1 MPPKE
6 VLKKRRR
13 KWHMIVASP
22 EFRNKEIGETTTT
35 ESENLVG
42 RTLTLNLMN
51 ITNDP
56 KTQNSKVTFKI
67 IKVDKDRAITEF
79 KSYNLLQTAVRR
91 LAQKDKEKVSDSFS
105 VKTKDGI
112 SVRLKPMFVTKSTTK
127 QSVLSAL
134 RKECKKFLESYA
146 SKNTYSNMVMDVVG
160 FRIQIG
166 LKNQL
171 KKIYPITVCQIRTF
185 SKE

>member
-6 VLKKRRR
+6 ILKKKRR
-13 KWHMIVASP
+13 KWYVVVASP
-22 EFRNKEIGETTTT
+22 EFKNREIGETIST
-35 ESENLVG
+35 EPENLIG

-67 IKVDKDRAITEF
+67 IKVEKDRAITEF
-79 KSYNLLQTAVRR
+79 KSYNLLQTAVKR
-91 LAQKDKEKVSDSFS
+91 LAQKDKEKVSDSFTI
-105 VKTKDGI
+105 KTKDNI
-112 SVRLKPMFVTKSTTK
+112 LVRVKPMFVTKSTTK
-127 QSVLSAL
+127 QSVLSSL
-134 RKECKKFLESYA
+134 RKECRKFLEEYA
-146 SKNTYSNMVMDVVG
+146 KRNTYSNMVLDIIG

-171 KKIYPITVCQIRTF
+171 KKIYPITVCQIKTF
-185 SKE
+185 EKE

>member
-112 SVRLKPMFVTKSTTK
+112 SVRL
-127 QSVLSAL
+127 
-134 RKECKKFLESYA
+134 
-146 SKNTYSNMVMDVVG
+146 
-160 FRIQIG
+160 
-166 LKNQL
+166 
-171 KKIYPITVCQIRTF
+171 
-185 SKE
+185 